1 MAEQQLKVRS
11 TNRIGD
17 PITHFVSLEVKC
29 DGDHRNFCD
38 QVAEFQHNTL
48 KMFPEH
54 EGKAAKLDT
63 LHITL
68 ATLNVRAG
76 EEIFVKQAI
85 TDAVDQFKQTYS
97 EQNGIRVNFQGI
109 STFKDV
115 IYLEMALGANSF
127 TTFKDI
133 LMYRGLYRYVTDEW
147 QDPHLTYIR
156 KMELNETEKNTLM
169 TMMDDIQT
177 EKITLDNL
185 SLREKKQAGGQVK
198 PPLREWC
205 LWKENME

>member
-1 MAEQQLKVRS
+1 MAEKQLTERS
-11 TNRIGD
+11 KNRIGESFNY
-17 PITHFVSLEVKC
+17 FVSLEVKC

-38 QVAEFQHNTL
+38 QVEEFQHKTL
-48 KMFPEH
+48 SMFPQH
-54 EGKAAKLDT
+54 EGKVAKLST

-68 ATLNVRAG
+68 ATLKVN
-76 EEIFVKQAI
+76 EEEEVFVKQAI
-85 TDAVDQFKQTYS
+85 TDAVEQFKQTYS
-97 EQNGIRVNFQGI
+97 EENGIRVNFQGI

-185 SLREKKQAGGQVK
+185 TLREKKQAGGQVK